1 MTTITTT
8 GNQITGEVFRKKKSK
23 IEFVDTYVLYIL
35 LPTVTNLINLF
46 SVYLLLQ
53 FAMFPIF
60 ACASH

>member
-1 MTTITTT
+1 MR
-8 GNQITGEVFRKKKSK
+8 GEVFRKKRSK
-23 IEFVDTYVLYIL
+23 IEFVDTYVFLS
-35 LPTVTNLINLF
+35 TVTNLINLF